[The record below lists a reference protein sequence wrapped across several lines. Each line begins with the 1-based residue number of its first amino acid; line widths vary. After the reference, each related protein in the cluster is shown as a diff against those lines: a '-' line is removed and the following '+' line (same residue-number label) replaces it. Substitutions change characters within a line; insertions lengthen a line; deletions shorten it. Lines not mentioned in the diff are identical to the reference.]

1 MGGRRQRRDGHAPT
15 PGAAGGEAPA
25 ASRGPRPTAPV
36 PLPLALLQVV
46 VAALVPAVLWW
57 LVGEPVV
64 QIGAILLLLVAH
76 ERVGGAWARRHPG
89 DAVAAV
95 VPALRADLLVPLG
108 IASAVVAG
116 LLLLE
121 FGLGVEVAE
130 ALGPFTPV
138 APTLIGIREITLRM
152 RRERA
157 RRLSGGAPRR

>member
-1 MGGRRQRRDGHAPT
+1 M
-15 PGAAGGEAPA
+15 
-25 ASRGPRPTAPV
+25 
-36 PLPLALLQVV
+36 
-46 VAALVPAVLWW
+46 AALVPAVLWW

-64 QIGAILLLLVAH
+64 QIGAILLLLVVH
-76 ERVGGAWARRHPG
+76 ERLGGTWARRHPG

-108 IASAVVAG
+108 IASAVVAA

-130 ALGPFTPV
+130 TLGPFTPV
-138 APTLIGIREITLRM
+138 APTLIAIREITLRM

-157 RRLSGGAPRR
+157 RRPAEGTAGR